1 MPRPRKNKSVDIV
14 STLRGEAA
22 RVIAALDGEIARR
35 RKELAELVA
44 HADAW
49 RATLGGRIS
58 AALGGLGGGVE
69 RAKAARGT
77 RKAGKG
83 RARGGKRVSWD
94 AVLASLP
101 ESFTIEDVLKNP
113 DAARK
118 GRAQIYPA
126 LNRWEAS
133 KVIKRVAKG
142 RYKRVASGEKTA
154 AAPKAKR
161 GRPAKRAA

>member
-1 MPRPRKNKSVDIV
+1 MARPRKKTDIV
-14 STLRGEAA
+14 STLRSDAA
-22 RVIAALDGEIARR
+22 RVIAALDQEIARR

-58 AALGGLGGGVE
+58 AALGELGGKTVKAP
-69 RAKAARGT
+69 RAKRG
-77 RKAGKG
+77 RP
-83 RARGGKRVSWD
+83 RGGKRVSWD

-142 RYKRVASGEKTA
+142 RYKRVAGAEKAT
-154 AAPKAKR
+154 AAPKAKVAAKR
-161 GRPAKRAA
+161 GRPAKKAA

>member
-1 MPRPRKNKSVDIV
+1 MPRPRKNTDIV

-22 RVIAALDGEIARR
+22 RVIAALDGEIERR

-44 HADAW
+44 HANAW
-49 RATLGGRIS
+49 RATLGGRIT
-58 AALGGLGGGVE
+58 AAIGGLGGKRVKT
-69 RAKAARGT
+69 AKAKR
-77 RKAGKG
+77 GKG
-83 RARGGKRVSWD
+83 RPRGGKRVSWD

-126 LNRWEAS
+126 LNRWEAT
-133 KVIKRVAKG
+133 KAIKRVAKG
-142 RYKRVASGEKTA
+142 RYKRVASGEKPAAA
-154 AAPKAKR
+154 AAPKARAKR